1 MENIYKILSI
11 EFLVSS
17 KKKLKL
23 TSILLLSLLFLS
35 SSLMAQNKRLIKGRV
50 IDDKKQPLIGATVL
64 VKGQKTLSTITDV
77 DGQFSLSIP
86 ADNKQP
92 LVVSFI
98 SYQTQE
104 INITGKSFVTVTM
117 NDNNV
122 DLGDVVVVGRAWLA
136 F

>member
-77 DGQFSLSIP
+77 DGQFSL
-86 ADNKQP
+86 
-92 LVVSFI
+92 
-98 SYQTQE
+98 
-104 INITGKSFVTVTM
+104 
-117 NDNNV
+117 
-122 DLGDVVVVGRAWLA
+122 LA
-136 F
+136 IKLRK